1 MAWPIDTQ
9 GGTMRHLL
17 LVLATLA
24 FSSYVAPAR
33 AADIEDLERQLAQAR
48 EAAPMVVKP
57 FMAVVKPATYFGDYN
72 PRPNTVYSKGET
84 LHFYGEP
91 KNLIYP
97 KNAKGQFE
105 PAFEVDVEIA
115 GPGGQSMKKSK
126 LMSFRLPT
134 RSRAQD
140 IYLNLELTLTS
151 APPGK
156 YNVKF
161 IVRDLNSKKSAAV
174 DTDVTLK

>member
-1 MAWPIDTQ
+1 MP
-9 GGTMRHLL
+9 RLL
-17 LVLATLA
+17 LALVTLVTS
-24 FSSYVAPAR
+24 FFITVR
-33 AADIEDLERQLAQAR
+33 AADIETLERDLAQAR

-57 FMAVVKPATYFGDYN
+57 FMAVSRPAQYFGDYE
-72 PRPNTVYSKGET
+72 PRANAVYSRSEK
-84 LHFYGEP
+84 LLFYGEP
-91 KNLIYP
+91 KNLLYP

-105 PAFEVDVEIA
+105 PAFDVDVEIR
-115 GPGGQSMKKSK
+115 GPTGETMKQPK
-126 LMSFRLPT
+126 LMTFRLPT

-140 IYLNLELTLTS
+140 IFLNLSLTLNS

-161 IVRDLNSKKSAAV
+161 VVRDLNSKKSAAV

>member
-1 MAWPIDTQ
+1 
-9 GGTMRHLL
+9 MRQPLL
-17 LVLATLA
+17 ALASLA
-24 FSSYVAPAR
+24 FSSAVT
-33 AADIEDLERQLAQAR
+33 AATIEDLERQLVQAR
-48 EAAPMVVKP
+48 DAAPMEVTP
-57 FMAVVKPATYFGDYN
+57 FLAVSKPAGYFGDYE
-72 PRPNTVYSKGET
+72 PRKDKTYSRGEK
-84 LHFYGEP
+84 LLFYGEP

-105 PAFEVDVEIA
+105 PAFDVDVEIS
-115 GPGGQSMKKSK
+115 GPGGQSMKKTK
-126 LMSFRLPT
+126 LVSFRLPT

-140 IYLNLELTLTS
+140 IFLNLELSLTS

-156 YNVKF
+156 YNIKF

>member
-1 MAWPIDTQ
+1 MP
-9 GGTMRHLL
+9 RLL
-17 LVLATLA
+17 FALVALVTSL
-24 FSSYVAPAR
+24 FITAR
-33 AADIEDLERQLAQAR
+33 AADIETLERQLAEAR

-57 FMAVVKPATYFGDYN
+57 FMAVSKPAAYFGDYE
-72 PRPNTVYSKGET
+72 PRPNTVYNRSEK
-84 LHFYGEP
+84 LYFYGEP
-91 KNLIYP
+91 KNLLYP

-105 PAFEVDVEIA
+105 PAFDVDVEIR
-115 GPGGQSMKKSK
+115 GPTGESMKQPK

-140 IYLNLELTLTS
+140 IFLNLSLTLSS

-161 IVRDLNSKKSAAV
+161 VVRDLNSKKSAAV

>member
-1 MAWPIDTQ
+1 
-9 GGTMRHLL
+9 MRQLP
-17 LVLATLA
+17 LVLAALA
-24 FSSYVAPAR
+24 FSSVVT

-57 FMAVVKPATYFGDYN
+57 FLAVSKPAEYFGDYA
-72 PRPNTVYSKGET
+72 PRPNTVYNRSEK

-91 KNLIYP
+91 KNLTYP
-97 KNAKGQFE
+97 KNDKGQFV
-105 PAFEVDVEIA
+105 PAFDVDVEIA
-115 GPGGQSMKKSK
+115 GPKGASMKKSK

-140 IYLNLELTLTS
+140 IYLNLELTLSS

-161 IVRDLNSKKSAAV
+161 IVRDSNSKKSAAV
-174 DTDVTLK
+174 DTDITLK

>member
-1 MAWPIDTQ
+1 MP
-9 GGTMRHLL
+9 RLL
-17 LVLATLA
+17 LAL
-24 FSSYVAPAR
+24 VALVTSFFITAR
-33 AADIEDLERQLAQAR
+33 AADIETLERQLAEAR

-57 FMAVVKPATYFGDYN
+57 FMAVSKPAAYFGDYE
-72 PRPNTVYSKGET
+72 PRPNTVYNRSEK
-84 LHFYGEP
+84 LYFYGEP
-91 KNLIYP
+91 KNLLYP

-105 PAFEVDVEIA
+105 PAFDVDVEIR
-115 GPGGQSMKKSK
+115 GPTGESMKQPK

-140 IYLNLELTLTS
+140 IFLNLSLTLSS

-161 IVRDLNSKKSAAV
+161 VVRDLNSKKSAAV